1 MDTSTIADDLNEV
14 TVLVN
19 VAHRLL
25 LSIRDDVEASPSL
38 QGILD
43 DLNGAHD
50 DLDAALER
58 LGSAID
64 VADADSDRAPREQRP
79 NVH

>member
-1 MDTSTIADDLNEV
+1 MDPATIADDLNEV

-25 LSIRDDVEASPSL
+25 LSIRDDVDASPLL
-38 QGILD
+38 QGIVD

-64 VADADSDRAPREQRP
+64 VADAESDRAPREQRP
-79 NVH
+79 TIH

>member
-1 MDTSTIADDLNEV
+1 MDPATIADDLNEV

-19 VAHRLL
+19 VAHRML
-25 LSIRDDVEASPSL
+25 LSIRDDVEASPAL
-38 QGILD
+38 QGLVD

-58 LGSAID
+58 LGSAMD
-64 VADADSDRAPREQRP
+64 QADGEADRSPREQRP
-79 NVH
+79 TIH